1 MNEQALYLCPFRTA
15 RGFLCDFRSLQ
26 HLKNFLPTVVHH
38 SIPVV
43 IVDFHSAQFHR
54 FCRDSETIANEK
66 HPFSH
71 WKFSLGKSQEIS
83 RSHGNFLLFLPN
95 HFSRKSL
102 SISLSLSARNL
113 KVSDFEELDGYTIIL
128 RLLELCQPT
137 TPSTGGVVTK
147 RPCSEL

>member
-15 RGFLCDFRSLQ
+15 RRFLCDFRSLQ
-26 HLKNFLPTVVHH
+26 HLKNFLPTVAHH
-38 SIPVV
+38 SIPLV
-43 IVDFHSAQFHR
+43 IVDFNSAQFHR
-54 FCRDSETIANEK
+54 FCRDSETIAK
-66 HPFSH
+66 RKAFPFSH

-83 RSHGNFLLFLPN
+83 RSHGNFLLFLPL
-95 HFSRKSL
+95 L
-102 SISLSLSARNL
+102 SEVSLSLSARNL